1 MIHIKKKKLMLGF
14 AIGPEVKTPCFHCRG
29 HKFDPWLRNSNP
41 ASYNGMAKK
50 KADVNIC
57 SKLHKSFKCRTPCV

>member
-50 KADVNIC
+50 K
-57 SKLHKSFKCRTPCV
+57 LM